1 LTFVTNK
8 TQGEAM
14 RPELPDYGVYL
25 QWPNEGSGWIHP
37 EDVAIVES
45 LIPSDRVFL
54 RESFDGTY
62 YHLRYGDKRFR
73 VLPSMWNVVRGEDFH
88 IGDHVEIRSR
98 NDQNMPGVGVISE
111 MRFAQETQRIHYTVV
126 QREFPLPTHFL
137 SEDLINL
144 TSHERLSE
152 PRTEHPPQRMAPLSD
167 VDYLKL

>member
-1 LTFVTNK
+1 
-8 TQGEAM
+8 M

-25 QWPNEGSGWIHP
+25 QWPQEGLEWIHP
-37 EDVAIVES
+37 DDISTVES

-62 YHLRYGDKRFR
+62 YHLRYGEIRFR
-73 VLPSMWNVVRGEDFH
+73 VLPSMWNVVRGEDFQ
-88 IGDHVEIRSR
+88 IGDHVEIRSQ
-98 NDQNMPGVGVISE
+98 NEQNMPGLGVISE

-137 SEDLINL
+137 AEDLVNL
-144 TSHERLSE
+144 TSHQRLSE
-152 PRTEHPPQRMAPLSD
+152 PRTEHPPQRMSPLSD